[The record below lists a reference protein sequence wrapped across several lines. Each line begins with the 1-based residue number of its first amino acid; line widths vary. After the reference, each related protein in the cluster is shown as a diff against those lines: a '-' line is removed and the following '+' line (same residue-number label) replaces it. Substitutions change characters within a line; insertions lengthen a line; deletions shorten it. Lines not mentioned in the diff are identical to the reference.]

1 MAADTPASSTVSSS
15 RRPGE
20 LYPPI
25 EPYNTGW
32 LAVSDIHEIYY
43 EECGNKDGNPII
55 LM

>member
-20 LYPPI
+20 LYPTI

-43 EECGNKDGNPII
+43 EECGNKDGNPI
-55 LM
+55 LLL